1 MARQLAA
8 KAIRRLLLVSIHVL
22 GAVAFAGAG
31 AGRRSAVRP
40 SEITQQVPAVFVF
53 GDSTMDVGN
62 NNYLSGKNVPRANK
76 PYYGVDY
83 PTSRPT
89 GRFSNGYNVA
99 DFIAKALGFNESP
112 PAYLSLAPARSNS
125 LVVAAVS
132 RGVSYV
138 SAGAG
143 ILDSTVRYFES
154 TMAHVEARHG
164 SRATNKFLSRSLFLF
179 GIGSNDLFAY
189 AEGQSGINDVA
200 TLYASLISNYSAA
213 ITDLYKDG
221 ARKFAIINVG
231 PLGCVPVVR
240 LLSGTGGCDDDL
252 NQLAIGLDDAIK
264 PMLTGLTSRLHG
276 LVYSLGNFYNQA
288 MDNFAHPKAFGK
300 SFILQHIVIWY
311 PPLSADTHPR
321 YPWYQINIPSITS

>member
-62 NNYLSGKNVPRANK
+62 NNYLSGEIVPRADK

-112 PAYLSLAPARSNS
+112 PAYLSLAPRSNS

-132 RGVSYV
+132 RGVSYA

-143 ILDSTVRYFES
+143 ILDSTYAGENITLSKQVRYFES

-164 SRATNKFLSRSLFLF
+164 SRATSKFLSRSLFLF
-179 GIGSNDLFAY
+179 GIGSNDLFTY
-189 AEGQSGINDVA
+189 AEDQSGINDVA

-213 ITDLYKDG
+213 ITDLYKGG
-221 ARKFAIINVG
+221 ARKFAIINMG

-276 LVYSLGNFYNQA
+276 LVYSLGNFYDQA
-288 MDNFAHPKAFGK
+288 MDNFAHPMAF
-300 SFILQHIVIWY
+300 
-311 PPLSADTHPR
+311 ADTHPR